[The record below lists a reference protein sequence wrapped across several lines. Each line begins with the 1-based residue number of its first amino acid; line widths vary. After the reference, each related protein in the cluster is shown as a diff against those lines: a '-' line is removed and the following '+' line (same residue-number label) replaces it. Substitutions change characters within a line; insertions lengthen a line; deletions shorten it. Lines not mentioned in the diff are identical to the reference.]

1 MRPKLPFAVF
11 ESLDEHFLAFEEGL
25 KTLRNA
31 WKFLEIRCMIVNR
44 KSNNTWKKSVEQ
56 I

>member
-25 KTLRNA
+25 KNA
-31 WKFLEIRCMIVNR
+31 QKCLEIFGNSMHDCQPKI
-44 KSNNTWKKSVEQ
+44 K
-56 I
+56 